1 VEIDHVLIAVAD
13 LSTAA
18 QEMAKRDGLTSVE
31 GGRRTGWGTA
41 NGIVPLGKTYLEL
54 VAVVDAAEARR
65 SRRDQAAGFGEG
77 SPEPPRRR
85 LLNNHSADLVT
96 PGR

>member
-41 NGIVPLGKTYLEL
+41 NAIVPLGKTYLEL
-54 VAVVDAAEARR
+54 VAVVDAAEARCR
-65 SRRDQAAGFGEG
+65 GVIRLRVWRRFAGAA
-77 SPEPPRRR
+77 
-85 LLNNHSADLVT
+85 
-96 PGR
+96 